1 MWYAVEH
8 EGLGGLLESYAF
20 IESFGILLCFYIYLF
35 CIEVLFRSIN
45 GMMHDLFAIA
55 FAPFGCYYSTY

>member
-8 EGLGGLLESYAF
+8 EGFGGLLESYVF
-20 IESFGILLCFYIYLF
+20 IEAFGIFLCLNIYLF
-35 CIEVLFRSIN
+35 CIEVLFRSLN
-45 GMMHDLFAIA
+45 GVKHNLLAIA